1 MRVTNRRPSNLRVRR
16 AARALALTPAVVLA
30 CTAGTASA
38 APPETW
44 ADGPAVSTLYTL
56 LVLGAIPLGLFLLIT
71 LLVYLPSMTGR
82 DKGYQ
87 PGQAWRGE
95 AEWFGGPRGGLEAAD
110 ASAPPAVTDG
120 RSGPARGGTSGRW

>member
-1 MRVTNRRPSNLRVRR
+1 MTNHPPSLRVRR
-16 AARALALTPAVVLA
+16 AARALALVPAVVVTSA
-30 CTAGTASA
+30 AGAAYA

-44 ADGPAVSTLYTL
+44 DNGPDVSTVYTL
-56 LVLGAIPLGLFLLIT
+56 LVLGGIPLALLLLIT

-110 ASAPPAVTDG
+110 AQSGPAVTDG
-120 RSGPARGGTSGRW
+120 LSTPVRGGTSGRW